1 MDREIL
7 FRAVSKLNGNWVYGS
22 LIKYEY
28 ERPNVEDLSKPQIQT
43 SYDICRKENDW
54 CFSYKN
60 VPVFEETIGQY
71 TGLTDKNGTK
81 IFEGDIV
88 LSQEFRN
95 KPFSKNYKSKRL
107 IGVVEYYDRKLNDG
121 RQIYESGY
129 RVRFI
134 NDNEKSFYNC
144 GAWSDFYDC
153 EVIGNI
159 FDNGELLNED

>member
-1 MDREIL
+1 MREIL
-7 FRAVSKLNGNWVYGS
+7 FRGKVADEPDEWVYGY
-22 LIKYEY
+22 LIDEKTIFQKEIHKQ
-28 ERPNVEDLSKPQIQT
+28 SKCCGYG
-43 SYDICRKENDW
+43 SFDVK
-54 CFSYKN
+54 
-60 VPVFEETIGQY
+60 EETIGQY
-71 TGLTDKNGTK
+71 AGLTDKNGTK
-81 IFEGDIV
+81 IFEGDII

-121 RQIYESGY
+121 KQIYESGY

>member
-1 MDREIL
+1 MREIL
-7 FRAVSKLNGNWVYGS
+7 FRGYTGRNWQYGY
-22 LIKYEY
+22 LI
-28 ERPNVEDLSKPQIQT
+28 D
-43 SYDICRKENDW
+43 KETIRNFDQNELPI
-54 CFSYKN
+54 STYRVIK
-60 VPVFEETIGQY
+60 ETIGQY

-81 IFEGDIV
+81 IFEGDII

-107 IGVVEYYDRKLNDG
+107 IGVVEYYDRKLNNG
-121 RQIYESGY
+121 NQIYESGY